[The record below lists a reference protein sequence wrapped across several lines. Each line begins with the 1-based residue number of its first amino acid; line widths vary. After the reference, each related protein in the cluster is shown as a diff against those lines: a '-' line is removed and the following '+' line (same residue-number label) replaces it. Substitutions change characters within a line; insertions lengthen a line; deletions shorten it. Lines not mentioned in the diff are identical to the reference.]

1 MGMYKTLHEQITQCQ
16 HLISFSNNVFM
27 QTRKFKEL
35 LESRL
40 GWEFQKKSD
49 VDGIYF
55 DEDDEVNVEILKA
68 SFAFSLFFFWLLMDF
83 H

>member
-1 MGMYKTLHEQITQCQ
+1 
-16 HLISFSNNVFM
+16 M

-55 DEDDEVNVEILKA
+55 DEDDEVNV
-68 SFAFSLFFFWLLMDF
+68 
-83 H
+83 

>member
-1 MGMYKTLHEQITQCQ
+1 MSTSN
-16 HLISFSNNVFM
+16 SFSSHNVFL

-35 LESRL
+35 LENRL

-55 DEDDEVNVEILKA
+55 DEDDEVNVKILKA
-68 SFAFSLFFFWLLMDF
+68 SSAFFLFHCRSWNF

>member
-1 MGMYKTLHEQITQCQ
+1 MAT
-16 HLISFSNNVFM
+16 SNSCSSHNVFL

-35 LESRL
+35 LENRL
-40 GWEFQKKSD
+40 GWEFQKNSD

-55 DEDDEVNVEILKA
+55 DEDDEVNVKILKA
-68 SFAFSLFFFWLLMDF
+68 SSASSSFFFWLLMDF